1 MELQEIGKRQCLNE
15 KAHFSIQK
23 KILIIWCQKKRFKT
37 KNKNHFTFLFRK
49 FDGFFSFKKWKLYKK
64 FIISKK
70 KKKMKC
76 ATFSFTFFL
85 RTISPDDVSQQ
96 KGIVLLLC
104 VVYLRYWLSQS
115 PVCTL
120 TLYCVVARG
129 IFFGRG
135 LFLG

>member
-1 MELQEIGKRQCLNE
+1 MP
-15 KAHFSIQK
+15 
-23 KILIIWCQKKRFKT
+23 KKRFKT

-70 KKKMKC
+70 NEVCIEVEKNT
-76 ATFSFTFFL
+76 TFSFTFFV

-104 VVYLRYWLSQS
+104 VVYLRY
-115 PVCTL
+115 
-120 TLYCVVARG
+120 
-129 IFFGRG
+129 
-135 LFLG
+135 